1 MNAETIVALTINP
14 SLDKSTTFTNLIAEQ
29 KIRCEKP
36 RYDAGG
42 GGVNV
47 SKAIFKLGGSSTCV
61 LTSGGSTG
69 EMLEELINKE
79 GIESIAIKTK
89 SWTRENFIA
98 FDNST
103 KSQYRFGFPGNE
115 FSEEENDL
123 ISTLTSSQKEVDEEQ
138 WDAVIESKHTLLDL
152 NLKELWHYR
161 DLLVLFVRR
170 DFVTVYKQTILGPL
184 WFFIQPILT
193 TITFTI
199 IFGNVAQLSTDGA
212 PKLVF
217 YMAGITLWNY
227 FSTCLT
233 NVSGVFNANASIFGK
248 VYFPRLIMPLTIVI
262 SNLMKFGVQFLL
274 FICFVGYYYFQGE
287 IKPNTWIAATPIVIV
302 LMALISMGIGLILS
316 SMTTKYK
323 DLNQLIS
330 FGVQLFMYA
339 TPVIYPSSS
348 VPLDYQWVV
357 ELNPLVGLF
366 DYMRFAYLGVGEFT
380 ISDLVYPSIFSV
392 FILAI
397 GVLVFNKTQK
407 TFMDTV

>member
-1 MNAETIVALTINP
+1 MADNQIYLPLFLT
-14 SLDKSTTFTNLIAEQ
+14 TH
-29 KIRCEKP
+29 
-36 RYDAGG
+36 
-42 GGVNV
+42 V
-47 SKAIFKLGGSSTCV
+47 
-61 LTSGGSTG
+61 
-69 EMLEELINKE
+69 
-79 GIESIAIKTK
+79 
-89 SWTRENFIA
+89 
-98 FDNST
+98 
-103 KSQYRFGFPGNE
+103 
-115 FSEEENDL
+115 
-123 ISTLTSSQKEVDEEQ
+123 
-138 WDAVIESKHTLLDL
+138 HTHSDIY
-152 NLKELWHYR
+152 LKELWHYR

-184 WFFIQPILT
+184 WFFIQPSLT

-212 PKLVF
+212 PKIIF

-233 NVSGVFNANASIFGK
+233 TVSGVFNANASIFGK

-262 SNLMKFGVQFLL
+262 SNLMKFAVQFLL
-274 FICFVGYYYFQGE
+274 FICFVVYFTLHNQ
-287 IKPNTWIAATPIVIV
+287 IQPNSWILLTPFIII

-323 DLNQLIS
+323 DLNQLIG

-348 VPLDYQWVV
+348 VPQDYQWLV

-366 DYMRFAYLGVGEFT
+366 DYMRYAYLGVGNF
-380 ISDLVYPSIFSV
+380 IFSNLVYPSIFSIV
-392 FILAI
+392 ILAI
-397 GVLVFNKTQK
+397 GILVFNKTQK

>member
-1 MNAETIVALTINP
+1 MSHKNTTAE
-14 SLDKSTTFTNLIAEQ
+14 
-29 KIRCEKP
+29 
-36 RYDAGG
+36 
-42 GGVNV
+42 
-47 SKAIFKLGGSSTCV
+47 
-61 LTSGGSTG
+61 
-69 EMLEELINKE
+69 
-79 GIESIAIKTK
+79 
-89 SWTRENFIA
+89 SW
-98 FDNST
+98 DS
-103 KSQYRFGFPGNE
+103 
-115 FSEEENDL
+115 
-123 ISTLTSSQKEVDEEQ
+123 
-138 WDAVIESKHTLLDL
+138 VIESKHSLFDI

-233 NVSGVFNANASIFGK
+233 SVSGVFNVNASIFGK

-262 SNLMKFGVQFLL
+262 SNLMKFAVQFLL
-274 FICFVGYYYFQGE
+274 FICFVVYFTLHNQ
-287 IKPNTWIAATPIVIV
+287 IQPNSWILLTPFIII

-323 DLNQLIS
+323 DLNQLIG

-348 VPLDYQWVV
+348 VPQDYQWVV

-366 DYMRFAYLGVGEFT
+366 DYMRYAYLGVGEFA
-380 ISDLVYPSIFSV
+380 ISDLVYPSIFSIV
-392 FILAI
+392 ILAI

>member
-1 MNAETIVALTINP
+1 M
-14 SLDKSTTFTNLIAEQ
+14 
-29 KIRCEKP
+29 
-36 RYDAGG
+36 
-42 GGVNV
+42 
-47 SKAIFKLGGSSTCV
+47 
-61 LTSGGSTG
+61 
-69 EMLEELINKE
+69 
-79 GIESIAIKTK
+79 
-89 SWTRENFIA
+89 
-98 FDNST
+98 
-103 KSQYRFGFPGNE
+103 
-115 FSEEENDL
+115 
-123 ISTLTSSQKEVDEEQ
+123 SQKNTTAEQ
-138 WDAVIESKHTLLDL
+138 WDSVIESRHSLFDI

-184 WFFIQPILT
+184 WFFIQPLLT

-212 PKLVF
+212 PKVVF
-217 YMAGITLWNY
+217 YMAGITLWGY

-233 NVSGVFNANASIFGK
+233 TVSGVFNANASIFGK

-274 FICFVGYYYFQGE
+274 FVCFVGYFTLQNQ
-287 IKPNTWIAATPIVIV
+287 IHPNSWILLTPLIIV
-302 LMALISMGIGLILS
+302 LMAVISMGIGLILS

-323 DLNQLIS
+323 DLNQLIG

-348 VPLDYQWVV
+348 VPSTYQWVV

-380 ISDLVYPSIFSV
+380 ILDLVYPSLFSIV
-392 FILAI
+392 ILAI

>member
-1 MNAETIVALTINP
+1 MNQKN
-14 SLDKSTTFTNLIAEQ
+14 TTTE
-29 KIRCEKP
+29 
-36 RYDAGG
+36 Y
-42 GGVNV
+42 
-47 SKAIFKLGGSSTCV
+47 
-61 LTSGGSTG
+61 
-69 EMLEELINKE
+69 
-79 GIESIAIKTK
+79 
-89 SWTRENFIA
+89 
-98 FDNST
+98 
-103 KSQYRFGFPGNE
+103 
-115 FSEEENDL
+115 
-123 ISTLTSSQKEVDEEQ
+123 
-138 WDAVIESKHTLLDL
+138 WDSVIESRHSLFDI

-184 WFFIQPILT
+184 WFFIQPLLT

-212 PKLVF
+212 PQVVF

-233 NVSGVFNANASIFGK
+233 SVSGVFNANASIFGK

-274 FICFVGYYYFQGE
+274 FVGFVVYFVLQNQ
-287 IKPNTWIAATPIVIV
+287 IQPNSWILFTPVIIV

-323 DLNQLIS
+323 DLNQLIG

-348 VPLDYQWVV
+348 VPSDYLWVV

-366 DYMRFAYLGVGEFT
+366 DYMRYAYLGVGDFALV
-380 ISDLVYPSIFSV
+380 DVVYPSV
-392 FILAI
+392 FALVILMV

>member
-1 MNAETIVALTINP
+1 MN
-14 SLDKSTTFTNLIAEQ
+14 
-29 KIRCEKP
+29 
-36 RYDAGG
+36 
-42 GGVNV
+42 
-47 SKAIFKLGGSSTCV
+47 
-61 LTSGGSTG
+61 
-69 EMLEELINKE
+69 
-79 GIESIAIKTK
+79 KT
-89 SWTRENFIA
+89 
-98 FDNST
+98 
-103 KSQYRFGFPGNE
+103 E
-115 FSEEENDL
+115 FSEEESNL
-123 ISTLTSSQKEVDEEQ
+123 SNKFSSTQETENTEQ
-138 WDAVIESKHTLLDL
+138 WDAVIESRHSLLDL

-212 PKLVF
+212 PKIIF

-233 NVSGVFNANASIFGK
+233 TVSGVFNANASIFGK

-262 SNLMKFGVQFLL
+262 SNLMKFAVQFLL
-274 FICFVGYYYFQGE
+274 FICFVVYFTLHNQ
-287 IKPNTWIAATPIVIV
+287 IQPNSWILLTPFIII

-323 DLNQLIS
+323 DLNQLIG

-380 ISDLVYPSIFSV
+380 ILDLVYPSIFSIV
-392 FILAI
+392 ILAI

>member
-1 MNAETIVALTINP
+1 MSHKN
-14 SLDKSTTFTNLIAEQ
+14 TTV
-29 KIRCEKP
+29 K
-36 RYDAGG
+36 
-42 GGVNV
+42 
-47 SKAIFKLGGSSTCV
+47 
-61 LTSGGSTG
+61 
-69 EMLEELINKE
+69 
-79 GIESIAIKTK
+79 
-89 SWTRENFIA
+89 
-98 FDNST
+98 
-103 KSQYRFGFPGNE
+103 
-115 FSEEENDL
+115 
-123 ISTLTSSQKEVDEEQ
+123 Q
-138 WDAVIESKHTLLDL
+138 WDSVIESRHSLFDI

-184 WFFIQPILT
+184 WFFIQPLLT

-212 PKLVF
+212 PKVVF
-217 YMAGITLWNY
+217 YMAGITLWGY

-233 NVSGVFNANASIFGK
+233 TVSGVFNANAGIFGK

-274 FICFVGYYYFQGE
+274 FVCFVGYFTLQNQ
-287 IKPNTWIAATPIVIV
+287 IHPNSWILLTPLIIV

-323 DLNQLIS
+323 DLNQLIG

-348 VPLDYQWVV
+348 VPQNYQWVV

-366 DYMRFAYLGVGEFT
+366 DYMRYAYLGVGEFT
-380 ISDLVYPSIFSV
+380 ILDLVYPSLFSIV
-392 FILAI
+392 ILAI

>member
-1 MNAETIVALTINP
+1 MNQKN
-14 SLDKSTTFTNLIAEQ
+14 TTA
-29 KIRCEKP
+29 
-36 RYDAGG
+36 
-42 GGVNV
+42 
-47 SKAIFKLGGSSTCV
+47 
-61 LTSGGSTG
+61 
-69 EMLEELINKE
+69 
-79 GIESIAIKTK
+79 
-89 SWTRENFIA
+89 
-98 FDNST
+98 
-103 KSQYRFGFPGNE
+103 
-115 FSEEENDL
+115 
-123 ISTLTSSQKEVDEEQ
+123 EQ
-138 WDAVIESKHTLLDL
+138 WDSVIESRHSLFDI

-184 WFFIQPILT
+184 WFFIQPLLT

-212 PKLVF
+212 PKVVF
-217 YMAGITLWNY
+217 YMAGITLWGY

-233 NVSGVFNANASIFGK
+233 TVSGVFNANAGIFGK

-274 FICFVGYYYFQGE
+274 FVCFVGYFTLQNQ
-287 IKPNTWIAATPIVIV
+287 IHPNSWILLTPLIIV

-323 DLNQLIS
+323 DLNQLIG

-348 VPLDYQWVV
+348 VPSTYQWVV

-380 ISDLVYPSIFSV
+380 ILDLVYPSLFSIV
-392 FILAI
+392 ILAI

>member
-1 MNAETIVALTINP
+1 MTA
-14 SLDKSTTFTNLIAEQ
+14 KSYKARLLQYFTLMSHKNTTA
-29 KIRCEKP
+29 
-36 RYDAGG
+36 
-42 GGVNV
+42 
-47 SKAIFKLGGSSTCV
+47 
-61 LTSGGSTG
+61 
-69 EMLEELINKE
+69 
-79 GIESIAIKTK
+79 
-89 SWTRENFIA
+89 
-98 FDNST
+98 
-103 KSQYRFGFPGNE
+103 
-115 FSEEENDL
+115 
-123 ISTLTSSQKEVDEEQ
+123 EQ
-138 WDAVIESKHTLLDL
+138 WDSVIESRHSLFDI

-184 WFFIQPILT
+184 WFFIQPLLT

-212 PKLVF
+212 PKIIF
-217 YMAGITLWNY
+217 YMAGITMWNY

-233 NVSGVFNANASIFGK
+233 TVSGVFNANASIFGK

-274 FICFVGYYYFQGE
+274 FIGFVVYFAFQNQ
-287 IKPNTWIAATPIVIV
+287 IQPNNWILLTPVVIV
-302 LMALISMGIGLILS
+302 LMAVISMGIGLILS

-323 DLNQLIS
+323 DLNQLIG

-357 ELNPLVGLF
+357 KLNPLVGLF
-366 DYMRFAYLGVGEFT
+366 DFMRYAYLGVGSFS
-380 ISDLVYPSIFSV
+380 ISDLYYPGLFSLV
-392 FILAI
+392 ILAC

>member
-1 MNAETIVALTINP
+1 M
-14 SLDKSTTFTNLIAEQ
+14 
-29 KIRCEKP
+29 
-36 RYDAGG
+36 
-42 GGVNV
+42 
-47 SKAIFKLGGSSTCV
+47 
-61 LTSGGSTG
+61 
-69 EMLEELINKE
+69 
-79 GIESIAIKTK
+79 
-89 SWTRENFIA
+89 
-98 FDNST
+98 
-103 KSQYRFGFPGNE
+103 
-115 FSEEENDL
+115 
-123 ISTLTSSQKEVDEEQ
+123 SQKNTTAEQ
-138 WDAVIESKHTLLDL
+138 WDSVIESRHSLFDI

-184 WFFIQPILT
+184 WFFIQPLLT

-212 PKLVF
+212 PKVVF
-217 YMAGITLWNY
+217 YMAGITLWGY

-233 NVSGVFNANASIFGK
+233 TVSGVFNANAGIFGK

-262 SNLMKFGVQFLL
+262 SNLMKFVVQFLL
-274 FICFVGYYYFQGE
+274 FICFVIYFTLQNQ
-287 IKPNTWIAATPIVIV
+287 IQPNNWILLTPLIIV

-323 DLNQLIS
+323 DLNQLIG

-348 VPLDYQWVV
+348 VPSTYQWVV

-380 ISDLVYPSIFSV
+380 ILDLVYPSIFSIV
-392 FILAI
+392 ILGI

>member
-1 MNAETIVALTINP
+1 MNQKN
-14 SLDKSTTFTNLIAEQ
+14 TTA
-29 KIRCEKP
+29 
-36 RYDAGG
+36 
-42 GGVNV
+42 
-47 SKAIFKLGGSSTCV
+47 
-61 LTSGGSTG
+61 
-69 EMLEELINKE
+69 
-79 GIESIAIKTK
+79 
-89 SWTRENFIA
+89 
-98 FDNST
+98 
-103 KSQYRFGFPGNE
+103 
-115 FSEEENDL
+115 
-123 ISTLTSSQKEVDEEQ
+123 EQ
-138 WDAVIESKHTLLDL
+138 WDSVIESRHSLFDI

-184 WFFIQPILT
+184 WFFIQPLLT

-217 YMAGITLWNY
+217 YMAGITLWGY

-233 NVSGVFNANASIFGK
+233 TVSGVFNANAGIFGK

-274 FICFVGYYYFQGE
+274 FICFVIYFTLQNQ
-287 IKPNTWIAATPIVIV
+287 IQPNNWIMMTPLIIV

-323 DLNQLIS
+323 DLNQLIG

-348 VPLDYQWVV
+348 VPVDYQWVV

-380 ISDLVYPSIFSV
+380 ILDLVYPSIFSIV
-392 FILAI
+392 ILAI